1 MLKKQTRKITGHI
14 FILLV
19 FMSITT
25 PAAANTT
32 AAIEI
37 DKNTCQKVQRHLARE
52 DVTYKP
58 GVDVRGRKVAPA
70 DVDQQKLQLNDTIV
84 LDVSVPL
91 QDLFAEDNPPNRALQ
106 NAEVEVG
113 KLEYQI
119 SSGKLLFNG
128 QELSKPALLEVGGKC
143 YEVFEE
149 AQ

>member
-1 MLKKQTRKITGHI
+1 MKFSIN
-14 FILLV
+14 LLIIPTLFV
-19 FMSITT
+19 GTYSSV
-25 PAAANTT
+25 ASDTT

-84 LDVSVPL
+84 LDISVPL